1 VGESDTRVTGGALD
15 HRAAGAEQAPFFGVA
30 DYVERGAVFDGA
42 AGVGEL
48 GFAEDFAAGLLGEVV
63 QADEGCVADGCGR
76 MLECCLVGLG
86 GEGVRGLRASC

>member
-1 VGESDTRVTGGALD
+1 VGESDARVAGGALH
-15 HRAAGAEQAPFFGVA
+15 HRAAGPEQPALFGVA

-42 AGVGEL
+42 AGLGEL

-76 MLECCLVGLG
+76 MLERVVLGGLVG
-86 GEGVRGLRASC
+86 EG